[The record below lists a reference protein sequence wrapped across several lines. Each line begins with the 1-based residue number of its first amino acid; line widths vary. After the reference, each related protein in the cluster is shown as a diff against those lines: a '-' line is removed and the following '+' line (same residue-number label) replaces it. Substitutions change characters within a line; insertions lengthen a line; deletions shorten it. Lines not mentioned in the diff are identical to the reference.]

1 MTQCILS
8 ILPLVPLSRCLSLDP
23 APVETGPLFPLVFL
37 DLTVLYRHLCALPTL
52 DGFSFQWMLQLI
64 SMQTTPYSSYS
75 WWKLIFLWLRGLFV
89 QHALFMPSSFCFV
102 IAPSLLTSIHCLDA
116 RGLRAFFFR
125 SQSDVLGLSY
135 TDMVNCSVC
144 RACVTIICQRH
155 KTRSLFFHD
164 VIALSTSFSALGL
177 W

>member
-1 MTQCILS
+1 MYLFHFVCLWIPH
-8 ILPLVPLSRCLSLDP
+8 PLRL
-23 APVETGPLFPLVFL
+23 
-37 DLTVLYRHLCALPTL
+37 VLYSLWSSSTSLFCTGMHLCALPTL